1 MSDFDRHQDELISAY
16 LDGEADPDE
25 AARIEGDPQSRARA
39 AELAA
44 VVQAVADPVQG
55 LTPGERDRLRARALA
70 ASPSPAPVRDISEAA
85 RRRWRLVLIPAAA
98 AAGIFAVALG
108 VISLRGG
115 IDDDAS
121 DMAASAPATTA
132 ASSSEMAADA
142 ASGGEMA
149 VESAAAD
156 MSDMAEPAA
165 EDFFEEE
172 AEATISATTAADGD
186 EAMAEPEAPDTEEA
200 DDAGAVTDQAPDAP
214 SVADLGSFD
223 GPEQLIDHLAP
234 RLDNAEPALDGP
246 HVEPGPC
253 AEAVANRVAELG
265 GEALIEA
272 RAELRIETGGS
283 PEEAGVDLA
292 VITTE
297 DGGFLLVYATEP
309 SCEIESTAL
318 E

>member
-44 VVQAVADPVQG
+44 VIHAVADPIQG
-55 LTPGERDRLRARALA
+55 LTPRERDRLRARALA
-70 ASPSPAPVRDISEAA
+70 AAPSPAPVREISEAA
-85 RRRWRLVLIPAAA
+85 RLRWRLVLIPAAA

-115 IDDDAS
+115 INDDAS
-121 DMAASAPATTA
+121 ETAASAPATTA
-132 ASSSEMAADA
+132 ASSSEMAAQ
-142 ASGGEMA
+142 
-149 VESAAAD
+149 SAADD
-156 MSDMAEPAA
+156 MGDIAEPAA
-165 EDFFEEE
+165 EDFAEEG
-172 AEATISATTAADGD
+172 AEATTSAATAADGD
-186 EAMAEPEAPDTEEA
+186 EAVAEPAGPETEEA
-200 DDAGAVTDQAPDAP
+200 DDAGTVTDQAPDAP

-223 GPEQLIDHLAP
+223 GPEQLIDHLAL
-234 RLDNAEPALDGP
+234 RLDADESATDGP
-246 HVEPGPC
+246 FAEPGPC
-253 AEAVANRVAELG
+253 AEAVADRVAELG
-265 GEALIEA
+265 GEARIEA

-297 DGGFLLVYATEP
+297 DGGFLLVYAAEP

>member
-1 MSDFDRHQDELISAY
+1 MSDFERHQDELISAY
-16 LDGEADPDE
+16 LDSEADPDE

-55 LTPGERDRLRARALA
+55 LTPRERDRLRARALA
-70 ASPSPAPVRDISEAA
+70 AAPSPAPVRDISEAA

-115 IDDDAS
+115 SDDDAS
-121 DMAASAPATTA
+121 ETAASAPATTA
-132 ASSSEMAADA
+132 ASSSEMAAQ
-142 ASGGEMA
+142 
-149 VESAAAD
+149 SAADD
-156 MSDMAEPAA
+156 MGDIAEPAA
-165 EDFFEEE
+165 EDFAEEG
-172 AEATISATTAADGD
+172 AEATISATTAADDD
-186 EAMAEPEAPDTEEA
+186 EAMAEPASPETEEA
-200 DDAGAVTDQAPDAP
+200 DGAGTVTDQAPVAP

-223 GPEQLIDHLAP
+223 GPEQLIDHLALQ
-234 RLDNAEPALDGP
+234 LDHAEPALDGP
-246 HVEPGPC
+246 HIEPGPC
-253 AEAVANRVAELG
+253 AEAVADRVAELG

-283 PEEAGVDLA
+283 PEESGVDLA

-297 DGGFLLVYATEP
+297 DGGFLLVYAAEP
-309 SCEIESTAL
+309 GCEIESTAL

>member
-44 VVQAVADPVQG
+44 VVQAVADPIEG

-70 ASPSPAPVRDISEAA
+70 AAPSPAPVRDISEAA

-132 ASSSEMAADA
+132 ASSSEMAA
-142 ASGGEMA
+142 
-149 VESAAAD
+149 ESAADD

-186 EAMAEPEAPDTEEA
+186 EAMAEPEAPDTAE
-200 DDAGAVTDQAPDAP
+200 DDEAGAFTEQALDAP
-214 SVADLGSFD
+214 SITDLGSFD
-223 GPEQLIDHLAP
+223 GPEQLIDHLAL
-234 RLDNAEPALDGP
+234 RLDNAEPALNGP

-253 AEAVANRVAELG
+253 AEVVANRVAELG

-283 PEEAGVDLA
+283 PEEADVDLA

>member
-44 VVQAVADPVQG
+44 VVQAVADPIEG

-70 ASPSPAPVRDISEAA
+70 AAPSPAPVRDISEAA

-108 VISLRGG
+108 VISLRDG

-121 DMAASAPATTA
+121 DMTASAPAATA
-132 ASSSEMAADA
+132 ASSSEMAA
-142 ASGGEMA
+142 
-149 VESAAAD
+149 ESAADD

-165 EDFFEEE
+165 EDFAGEE

-200 DDAGAVTDQAPDAP
+200 DDAGAVTDQALDAP
-214 SVADLGSFD
+214 SITDLGSFD
-223 GPEQLIDHLAP
+223 GPEQLINHLVP

-265 GEALIEA
+265 GKALIEA

-283 PEEAGVDLA
+283 PEESGVDLA

-297 DGGFLLVYATEP
+297 DGGFLLVYAAEP
-309 SCEIESTAL
+309 GCEIESTAL

>member
-70 ASPSPAPVRDISEAA
+70 AAPSPAPVRDISEAA

-121 DMAASAPATTA
+121 DMATSAPAMTA
-132 ASSSEMAADA
+132 ASSSEMAA
-142 ASGGEMA
+142 
-149 VESAAAD
+149 ESADDD

-165 EDFFEEE
+165 EDFAGEE

-200 DDAGAVTDQAPDAP
+200 DDAGAVTDQALDAP
-214 SVADLGSFD
+214 SITDLGSFD
-223 GPEQLIDHLAP
+223 GPEQLIDHLAL
-234 RLDNAEPALDGP
+234 RLDAAEPALDGP

>member
-1 MSDFDRHQDELISAY
+1 MSDFERHQDELISAY

-44 VVQAVADPVQG
+44 VIHAVADPIQG
-55 LTPGERDRLRARALA
+55 LTPRERDRLRARALA
-70 ASPSPAPVRDISEAA
+70 AAPSPAPVRDISEAA

-115 IDDDAS
+115 SDDDAS
-121 DMAASAPATTA
+121 ETAASAPAATA
-132 ASSSEMAADA
+132 ASSSEMAAQ
-142 ASGGEMA
+142 
-149 VESAAAD
+149 SAADD
-156 MSDMAEPAA
+156 MGDIAEPAA
-165 EDFFEEE
+165 EDFAEEG
-172 AEATISATTAADGD
+172 AEATTSASTAADGD
-186 EAMAEPEAPDTEEA
+186 EAMAEPAGPETEEA
-200 DDAGAVTDQAPDAP
+200 DDAGTVTDQAPDAP

-223 GPEQLIDHLAP
+223 GPEQLIDHLTLQ
-234 RLDNAEPALDGP
+234 LDDAEPGLDGP

-253 AEAVANRVAELG
+253 AEAVADRVAELG

-272 RAELRIETGGS
+272 RAELRIETGDS
-283 PEEAGVDLA
+283 TEEAGVDLA

-297 DGGFLLVYATEP
+297 DGGFLLVYAAEP

>member
-25 AARIEGDPQSRARA
+25 TARIEGDPQSRARA

-55 LTPGERDRLRARALA
+55 LTPRERDRLRARALA
-70 ASPSPAPVRDISEAA
+70 AAPSPAPVRDISEAA

-121 DMAASAPATTA
+121 ETAASAPAATA
-132 ASSSEMAADA
+132 ASSSEMAAQ
-142 ASGGEMA
+142 
-149 VESAAAD
+149 SAADD
-156 MSDMAEPAA
+156 MGDMAAEPAA
-165 EDFFEEE
+165 PEDFAEEG
-172 AEATISATTAADGD
+172 AEATISATTGSPDGD
-186 EAMAEPEAPDTEEA
+186 EAMAEPAAPETEAA

-214 SVADLGSFD
+214 NVADLGSFD
-223 GPEQLIDHLAP
+223 GPEQLIDHLTL
-234 RLDNAEPALDGP
+234 RLDHAEPALDGP

-253 AEAVANRVAELG
+253 AEAVADRVAELD
-265 GEALIEA
+265 GETRIEA

-297 DGGFLLVYATEP
+297 DGGFLLVYAAEP
-309 SCEIESTAL
+309 GCEIESTAL

>member
-16 LDGEADPDE
+16 LDGEADPGE

-44 VVQAVADPVQG
+44 VIHAVADPIQG
-55 LTPGERDRLRARALA
+55 LTPKERDRLRARALA
-70 ASPSPAPVRDISEAA
+70 AAPSPAPMREISEAA

-115 IDDDAS
+115 SDDDAS
-121 DMAASAPATTA
+121 ETAASAPATTA
-132 ASSSEMAADA
+132 ASSSEMAAQ
-142 ASGGEMA
+142 
-149 VESAAAD
+149 SAAAD
-156 MSDMAEPAA
+156 MGDMAEPAA
-165 EDFFEEE
+165 EDFAEEE
-172 AEATISATTAADGD
+172 AEATTSAATAADGD
-186 EAMAEPEAPDTEEA
+186 EAMAEPAGPETEEA
-200 DDAGAVTDQAPDAP
+200 DEAGTVTDQAPDAP

-223 GPEQLIDHLAP
+223 GPEQLIDHLTLQ
-234 RLDNAEPALDGP
+234 LDHVEPALDGP

-253 AEAVANRVAELG
+253 AEAVADRVAELG

-297 DGGFLLVYATEP
+297 DGGFLLVYAAEP
-309 SCEIESTAL
+309 GCEIESTAL

>member
-1 MSDFDRHQDELISAY
+1 MSDFERHQDELISAY

-39 AELAA
+39 ADLAA
-44 VVQAVADPVQG
+44 VIHAVADPVQG
-55 LTPGERDRLRARALA
+55 LTPRERDRLRARALA
-70 ASPSPAPVRDISEAA
+70 AAPSPAPVRDISDTA

-108 VISLRGG
+108 VISLRSG

-121 DMAASAPATTA
+121 ETAASAPATTA
-132 ASSSEMAADA
+132 ASSSEMAAQ
-142 ASGGEMA
+142 
-149 VESAAAD
+149 SAADD

-165 EDFFEEE
+165 EDFAEEE
-172 AEATISATTAADGD
+172 AEATISASTESPATDDTT
-186 EAMAEPEAPDTEEA
+186 AEPEAPDTEEA

-223 GPEQLIDHLAP
+223 GPEQLIDHLAL
-234 RLDNAEPALDGP
+234 RLDHAEPALDGP

-253 AEAVANRVAELG
+253 AEAVADRVAELG

-297 DGGFLLVYATEP
+297 DGDFLLVYAAEP
-309 SCEIESTAL
+309 SCEIETAAL

>member
-44 VVQAVADPVQG
+44 VVHAVADPIQG
-55 LTPGERDRLRARALA
+55 LTPRERDRLRARALA
-70 ASPSPAPVRDISEAA
+70 AAPSPAPVREISEAA

-98 AAGIFAVALG
+98 AAGVFAVALG
-108 VISLRGG
+108 VISLRNG

-121 DMAASAPATTA
+121 ETAASAPATTA
-132 ASSSEMAADA
+132 ASSSEMAAQ
-142 ASGGEMA
+142 
-149 VESAAAD
+149 SAADD
-156 MSDMAEPAA
+156 MGDMAEPAA
-165 EDFFEEE
+165 EDFAEEE
-172 AEATISATTAADGD
+172 TEATTSATTATDGD
-186 EAMAEPEAPDTEEA
+186 EAVAEPAGPETEEA
-200 DDAGAVTDQAPDAP
+200 DDAGAVTDQAPAAP

-223 GPEQLIDHLAP
+223 GPEQLIDHLAL
-234 RLDNAEPALDGP
+234 RLDDAEPALDGP

-253 AEAVANRVAELG
+253 AEAVADRVAELG
-265 GEALIEA
+265 GEARIEA

-297 DGGFLLVYATEP
+297 DGGFLLVYAAEP
-309 SCEIESTAL
+309 GCEIETAAL

>member
-1 MSDFDRHQDELISAY
+1 MSDFERHQDELISAY

-25 AARIEGDPQSRARA
+25 AARIEGDPHSRARA

-44 VVQAVADPVQG
+44 VVQAVADPVQD
-55 LTPGERDRLRARALA
+55 LTPRERDRLRARALA
-70 ASPSPAPVRDISEAA
+70 AAPSPAPVRDISEAA
-85 RRRWRLVLIPAAA
+85 PRRWRLVLIPAAA

-115 IDDDAS
+115 SDDDAS
-121 DMAASAPATTA
+121 ETAASAPAATA
-132 ASSSEMAADA
+132 ASSSEMAAQSADDDM
-142 ASGGEMA
+142 GDMA
-149 VESAAAD
+149 
-156 MSDMAEPAA
+156 AEPAA
-165 EDFFEEE
+165 PEDFAEEG
-172 AEATISATTAADGD
+172 AEATISATTAADDD
-186 EAMAEPEAPDTEEA
+186 EAMADPAAPETEEA
-200 DDAGAVTDQAPDAP
+200 DGAGTVTDQAPDAP

-223 GPEQLIDHLAP
+223 GPEQLIDHLAL
-234 RLDNAEPALDGP
+234 RLDADESATDGP
-246 HVEPGPC
+246 FAEPGPC
-253 AEAVANRVAELG
+253 AEAVADRVAELG

-297 DGGFLLVYATEP
+297 GGGFLLVYAAEP

>member
-44 VVQAVADPVQG
+44 VIHAVADPIQG
-55 LTPGERDRLRARALA
+55 LTPRERDRLRARALA
-70 ASPSPAPVRDISEAA
+70 AAPSPAPVREISEAA

-108 VISLRGG
+108 VISLRNG

-121 DMAASAPATTA
+121 ETAASAPATTA
-132 ASSSEMAADA
+132 ASSSEMAAQ
-142 ASGGEMA
+142 
-149 VESAAAD
+149 SAADD
-156 MSDMAEPAA
+156 MAAEPAA
-165 EDFFEEE
+165 EDFAEEE
-172 AEATISATTAADGD
+172 AEATISAATAADGD
-186 EAMAEPEAPDTEEA
+186 ETMAEPASPETEEA
-200 DDAGAVTDQAPDAP
+200 DDAGTVTDQAPDAP

-223 GPEQLIDHLAP
+223 GPEQLIDHLAL
-234 RLDNAEPALDGP
+234 RLDDAEPALDGP

-253 AEAVANRVAELG
+253 AEAVADRVAELG

-297 DGGFLLVYATEP
+297 DGGFLLVYAAEP
-309 SCEIESTAL
+309 GCEIETAAL